1 MTRASGRRPAGKA
14 ANSVQRRAKSERTE
28 LYLLRTATRLFS
40 DRGFHGT
47 GIRDI
52 AEDAG
57 LAVSAMY
64 YYASSKDEM
73 LDAVM
78 RRGMGRLIESAESA
92 LDGVHGPSERLAT
105 LVASHVSFHIRNPH
119 VTRVVDQEF
128 RALTGKT
135 RRDILAMRDTY
146 EGIWQEVL
154 AEGAATGEFLDRGG
168 VDKLALLEMCTGV
181 THWYRP
187 KGKLTAPELCER
199 FADMALSLVGAT
211 RSGQRVRAADL
222 VLPDPGELLDLV
234 AVEIE
239 PPARQPRRA
248 AGRHR

>member
-1 MTRASGRRPAGKA
+1 MTRASSRRPAGKA

-40 DRGFHGT
+40 ERGFHGT

-52 AEDAG
+52 AEGAG

-64 YYASSKDEM
+64 YYASSKDEV
-73 LDAVM
+73 LDALM
-78 RRGMGRLIESAESA
+78 HRGMGRLIENAETA
-92 LDGVHGPSERLAT
+92 LEDVHGPSERLAV
-105 LVASHVSFHIRNPH
+105 LVASHVSFHMRNPH

-128 RALTGKT
+128 RALTGKP
-135 RRDILAMRDTY
+135 RREILALRDRY
-146 EGIWQEVL
+146 EGVWADVL
-154 AEGAATGEFLDRGG
+154 TEGVEAGEFVDRGG

-187 KGKLTAPELCER
+187 KGKLTAAELCER

-211 RSGQRVRAADL
+211 RSGQRLAAADL
-222 VLPDPGELLDLV
+222 ALPDPTELLDR
-234 AVEIE
+234 AAIDIE
-239 PPARQPRRA
+239 PPARQARR
-248 AGRHR
+248 